1 VECLAHL
8 NLGTVFRKASD
19 KRREAEA
26 GVGVPGE
33 LSSGAICAC
42 ELPEAENEF
51 RIVGGSG
58 KFKMI
63 NSETMMLGKDWTY
76 QLGRRLSLAIMDL

>member
-1 VECLAHL
+1 LLTLISAPYFAKRLTNEGKLK
-8 NLGTVFRKASD
+8 RAS
-19 KRREAEA
+19 EFQ
-26 GVGVPGE
+26 
-33 LSSGAICAC
+33 
-42 ELPEAENEF
+42 ENFPVVLYVLVNFLRLKMNF